1 MRSASIPDRRSLDGF
16 GLGTGA
22 EAWRG
27 AVVRA
32 VAMACAAAIFILP
45 LVWMFS
51 ASLRPPGLPPPIRFE
66 LWPPEPTLANYS
78 AIFGLLPLGRYALNS
93 LTVVTAAVPLTLLT
107 ASWAG
112 FAMAQLPRRVRGPL
126 VAVSVMSLLVPVMS
140 LWLTRFLVFKWLGVL
155 DSLLALIVPA
165 ALGSSPFYVLILYW
179 AFTRIPAE
187 LFEAARVDG
196 CGAFRIWWSIGLPL
210 VRPALT
216 AVGVLSF
223 VYYWSSFVDPM
234 LYLSDQANYT
244 LPVALRTLQ
253 QLHPSRWSL
262 LMAGCVVVTLPVLL
276 VFGLAQRHFLQEHRG
291 SGWLG
296 R

>member
-1 MRSASIPDRRSLDGF
+1 
-16 GLGTGA
+16 
-22 EAWRG
+22 
-27 AVVRA
+27 
-32 VAMACAAAIFILP
+32 MACAAILFVLP
-45 LVWMFS
+45 LIWMFS
-51 ASLRPPGLPPPIRFE
+51 ASLRPLGLPPPTRFE
-66 LWPPEPTLANYS
+66 LWPPEATFASYP
-78 AIFGLLPLGRYALNS
+78 AIFTLLPLGRYTVNS
-93 LTVVTAAVPLTLLT
+93 LIVVAATVPLTMLT

-112 FAMAQLPRRVRGPL
+112 FAMAQLPANLRTFL
-126 VAVSVMSLLVPVMS
+126 VGLSVTTLLVPVMS
-140 LWLTRFLVFKWLGVL
+140 LWLTRFLIFKWLGVL
-155 DSLLALIVPA
+155 NSLLALILPA

-179 AFTRIPAE
+179 ACRRIPPE

-234 LYLSDQANYT
+234 LYLSDQASYT

-262 LMAGCVVVTLPVLL
+262 LMAGCIVVTLPVLL
-276 VFGLAQRHFLQEHRG
+276 VFGLAQRFFLQEHRG

>member
-1 MRSASIPDRRSLDGF
+1 MRNAD
-16 GLGTGA
+16 
-22 EAWRG
+22 WRLSG
-27 AVVRA
+27 WAVLFRVL
-32 VAMACAAAIFILP
+32 AMAGAAILFVLP
-45 LVWMFS
+45 LLWMFS
-51 ASLRPPGLPPPIRFE
+51 ASLRPLGLPPQTRFE
-66 LWPPEPTLANYS
+66 LWPQEPTLASYP
-78 AIFGLLPLGRYALNS
+78 AIFTLLPLGRYALNS
-93 LTVVTAAVPLTLLT
+93 ALVVAATVPLTLLT

-112 FAMAQLPRRVRGPL
+112 FAMAQLPAVVRNVL
-126 VAVSVMSLLVPVMS
+126 VAVSMTTLLVPVMS
-140 LWLTRFLVFKWLGVL
+140 LWLTRFLIFKWLGLL

-179 AFTRIPAE
+179 AFRRLPPE

-196 CGAFRIWWSIGLPL
+196 CSAFRVWWSIGLPL
-210 VRPALT
+210 VRPALA

-234 LYLSDQANYT
+234 LYLSDQASYT

-262 LMAGCVVVTLPVLL
+262 LMAGCVVVTVPVLL
-276 VFGLAQRHFLQEHRG
+276 VFGLAQRFFLQEHRG

>member
-1 MRSASIPDRRSLDGF
+1 MRHSPAPHR
-16 GLGTGA
+16 A
-22 EAWRG
+22 G
-27 AVVRA
+27 AVRLAPVARTA
-32 VAMACAAAIFILP
+32 AMAGTAIVFVLP

-51 ASLRPPGLPPPIRFE
+51 ASLRPLGLPPPNRFE
-66 LWPPEPTLANYS
+66 LWPPEATLANYP
-78 AIFGLLPLGRYALNS
+78 AIFHLLPFGRYALNS
-93 LTVVTAAVPLTLLT
+93 LTVVAAAVPLTLLT

-112 FAMAQLPRRVRGPL
+112 FALAQLPPSIRRPL
-126 VAVSVMSLLVPVMS
+126 VALSVTCLLVPVMS

-179 AFTRIPAE
+179 AFARLPPD

-196 CGAFRIWWSIGLPL
+196 CGAFRVWWSIGLPL
-210 VRPALT
+210 IRPSLA

-223 VYYWSSFVDPM
+223 VYYWSSFMDPM
-234 LYLSDQANYT
+234 LYLNDQSNYT

-253 QLHPSRWSL
+253 QLHPARWSL